1 MPAFDLNKIAQSQS
15 GLKGQAGTGLSGLT
29 NPFKGAGSSFDLL
42 NPANARRAISG
53 LMPGGGLGLDKL
65 IPNIGFGGFGGAS
78 GQGKSGAT
86 SAIEDDWRVRIGLA
100 DRANY
105 LYKENNPSS
114 LMSPLKETNGV
125 VWPYTPTITVS
136 HVANYSST
144 ALTHSNYPQHF
155 YNQSEVADITIS
167 GEFTVQSK
175 EEGQY
180 LMAAIYFFRAATKMF
195 FGQGNNVGNPPPMV
209 YLDGYGSHYFPHV
222 PGVITNFTHILP
234 NDVDYIQVPVTV
246 TSLEESVAQP
256 NQGAGK
262 TYPTLLD
269 SSQEGTGKIQN
280 YKSVSSNSRL
290 PTSSTITVTFRPVYS
305 RKNLADRFSLSD
317 FAEGRLI
324 QDKDKGFGG
333 FI

>member
-1 MPAFDLNKIAQSQS
+1 MSAFDLNKIAQSQS
-15 GLKGQAGTGLSGLT
+15 GLKGQAGTGFS
-29 NPFKGAGSSFDLL
+29 NPFKSGGSFELL

-65 IPNIGFGGFGGAS
+65 IPNIGFGFGGAGGKLS
-78 GQGKSGAT
+78 GKSGGAT
-86 SAIEDDWRVRIGLA
+86 AAIEDDWRVRIGLA

-105 LYKENNPSS
+105 LYKENSPSS
-114 LMSPLKETNGV
+114 LLSPLKETNGV
-125 VWPYTPTITVS
+125 VWPYTPTINVS
-136 HVANYSST
+136 HVANYST
-144 ALTHSNYPQHF
+144 AALTHSNYPQHF

-195 FGQGNNVGNPPPMV
+195 FGQGQNIGNPPPMV

-222 PGVITNFTHILP
+222 PGVITNFTHVLP
-234 NDVDYIQVPVTV
+234 NDVDYIEVPVSV
-246 TSLEESVAQP
+246 TTLEESVATP
-256 NQGAGK
+256 NQGAGE

-269 SSQEGTGKIQN
+269 SSQEGTGKVQN
-280 YKSVSSNSRL
+280 YKTVSSNTRL
-290 PTSSTITVTFRPVYS
+290 PTSSTVTVTFRPVYS
-305 RKNLADRFSLSD
+305 RKNVAERFSLTD